1 MHSILVRLFTV
12 AAILVGAIPMAHA
25 QKSDLA
31 AQNFDRGKYEYEA
44 HCAVCHG
51 MSGIGDGSFAQLF
64 RAGTLMPNLTE
75 FSKKNNGVFPF
86 KRIYET
92 IDGTQNVE
100 AHGTK
105 LMPVWGPRYK
115 FEAGRRFDD
124 DFPADSEAFVRARI
138 LALTEYLYHLQAK

>member
-1 MHSILVRLFTV
+1 MHSILVSLFTV

-86 KRIYET
+86 KRVYET
-92 IDGTQNVE
+92 ID
-100 AHGTK
+100 
-105 LMPVWGPRYK
+105 R
-115 FEAGRRFDD
+115 
-124 DFPADSEAFVRARI
+124 SEEHTSE
-138 LALTEYLYHLQAK
+138 L

>member
-1 MHSILVRLFTV
+1 MRSMLVGTFAV
-12 AAILVGAIPMAHA
+12 AAISVGVITMAHA

-31 AQNFDRGKYEYEA
+31 AQNFDRGKYEFEA

-51 MSGIGDGSFAQLF
+51 LTGKGDGSFAQLF
-64 RAGTLMPNLTE
+64 KAGTLMPNLTE

-86 KRIYET
+86 KRVYQS
-92 IDGTQNVE
+92 IDGTQNLEV
-100 AHGTK
+100 HGTQ

-138 LALTEYLYHLQAK
+138 LALTEYLYRLQAQ